1 MVEIFHQGIATND
14 DNDTAPENVPK
25 HSDTTDGTGN
35 WKRDSIICPQKAGN
49 LQNHFASFRHYSHEA
64 VLSISMLQFF
74 YIIFPE
80 DYIEK
85 VLIPDT
91 NNRMSVPMYRQEFI

>member
-25 HSDTTDGTGN
+25 QGDTTDGTGN

-49 LQNHFASFRHYSHEA
+49 LQNHFASFRHYSHEV
-64 VLSISMLQFF
+64 VLCISLLQFF
-74 YIIFPE
+74 ILFSQRTILRKSSFLRPT
-80 DYIEK
+80 IG
-85 VLIPDT
+85 
-91 NNRMSVPMYRQEFI
+91 